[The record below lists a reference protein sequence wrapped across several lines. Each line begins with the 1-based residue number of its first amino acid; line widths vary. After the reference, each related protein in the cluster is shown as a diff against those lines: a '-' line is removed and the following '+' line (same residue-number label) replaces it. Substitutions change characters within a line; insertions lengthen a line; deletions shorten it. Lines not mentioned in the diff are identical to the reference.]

1 MDDPH
6 HVYLDLDVI
15 NNDYKHDGPPP
26 YLRFE
31 EIRNTPFLDGDSS
44 EYFCSI
50 MRFTIQTS
58 NTLPVFIP
66 RVAIQ
71 NADTSPVFLP
81 GQGQISQNIT
91 IYSVSLAYNYKNI
104 SYVSSAPIVYEPE
117 DKTAKLPIPPTISQ
131 DMSSKYYYIY
141 NYKHFI
147 DLINKALKEAFRR
160 LTASMPTTTG
170 ISVLDATV
178 APYLDFDPLTNRVI
192 LHADQVF
199 YDESWAGLSAVNV
212 IGIYFNERLYDL
224 FVGLPYEYVS
234 ETGELNY
241 RLKVAYNNNNLVSKN
256 ILMRSPTNPLE
267 IAYKKSVLCR
277 CNEKYQVS
285 HSGTQLRP

>member
-1 MDDPH
+1 
-6 HVYLDLDVI
+6 
-15 NNDYKHDGPPP
+15 
-26 YLRFE
+26 
-31 EIRNTPFLDGDSS
+31 
-44 EYFCSI
+44 
-50 MRFTIQTS
+50 
-58 NTLPVFIP
+58 
-66 RVAIQ
+66 
-71 NADTSPVFLP
+71 
-81 GQGQISQNIT
+81 
-91 IYSVSLAYNYKNI
+91 
-104 SYVSSAPIVYEPE
+104 
-117 DKTAKLPIPPTISQ
+117 
-131 DMSSKYYYIY
+131 MSSKYYYIY

-160 LTASMPTTTG
+160 LTVSMPTITG

-256 ILMRSPTNPLE
+256 ILMRSATNPLE
-267 IAYKKSVLCR
+267 TAYKNISFV
-277 CNEKYQVS
+277 QM
-285 HSGTQLRP
+285 QQ